1 MSVRK
6 LAALA
11 GLATATTVAAAPAP
25 ALFQGPVLTQD
36 RVLARAVGSMQVTVG
51 KASEAA
57 AATGAAE
64 PALPLSA
71 TGYGRSVS
79 FPLSWT
85 PVPEAHAY
93 ALVLEELDPAKP
105 RTVIYWIAYNIPAA
119 VTSLGRA
126 VHNKAEMLGP
136 SGFLQG
142 VNSAGGLG
150 YIGPK
155 PPEGD
160 PAHQYH
166 LEVFALDR
174 MLSIKGGANIDKLVA
189 AMNDRVVAEG
199 DVTLAYQPPAPGQ
212 APGEKAKDRD

>member
-51 KASEAA
+51 KASETAT
-57 AATGAAE
+57 ATGAE
-64 PALPLSA
+64 PVLPLSA
-71 TGYGRSVS
+71 TGYGRSAS
-79 FPLSWT
+79 PPLSWT
-85 PVPEAHAY
+85 PVPEARAY
-93 ALVLEELDPAKP
+93 ALVMEELDPSRP
-105 RTVIYWIAYNIPAA
+105 GTVTYWIAYNIPAT
-119 VTSLGRA
+119 VTSLGRS
-126 VHNKAEMLGP
+126 VHNKAEMLG
-136 SGFLQG
+136 SNGFMQG

-160 PAHQYH
+160 PVHHYH
-166 LEVFALDR
+166 FEVFALDR
-174 MLSIKGGANIDKLVA
+174 MLSIKGGVRLDKLVA

-199 DVTLAYQPPAPGQ
+199 DLTLAYQPPAPGQ
-212 APGEKAKDRD
+212 APAEKAKDSE